1 MNQTLQRVQGDPE
14 GTQFFPPVQP
24 VVPEHGF
31 DVVLVHGWIA
41 FTDGTDVF
49 SVFIMAA
56 DLLLVGKGNLGIRD
70 QGGRKK
76 RVCCPAFGTFHPA
89 DPKPDCSGG
98 KLYTAPVVAMDGQ
111 TGRMRAVAGQ
121 TFSG

>member
-1 MNQTLQRVQGDPE
+1 M
-14 GTQFFPPVQP
+14 FFSIVRKKRGA
-24 VVPEHGF
+24 VG
-31 DVVLVHGWIA
+31 
-41 FTDGTDVF
+41 
-49 SVFIMAA
+49 

-89 DPKPDCSGG
+89 DPKPDCPGG

-111 TGRMRAVAGQ
+111 TEWEQEQARLSRGELLE
-121 TFSG
+121 